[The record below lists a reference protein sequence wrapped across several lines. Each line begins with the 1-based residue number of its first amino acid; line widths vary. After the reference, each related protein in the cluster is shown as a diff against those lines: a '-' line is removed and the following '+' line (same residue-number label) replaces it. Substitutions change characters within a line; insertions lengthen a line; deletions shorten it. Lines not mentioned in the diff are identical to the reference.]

1 MLAASASAGV
11 SCCSGPRSLAQYIV
25 RPPVSLQNLL
35 VEEGGTDTVVYRAP
49 YSDYFRT
56 DTKIFPAVEFL
67 VEVLQQ
73 ICAYCRSS
81 VPPLFVPSRFMEYV
95 LGMPVS

>member
-25 RPPVSLQNLL
+25 RPPVS
-35 VEEGGTDTVVYRAP
+35 EGGTDTVVYRAP

>member
-1 MLAASASAGV
+1 MSVRIPAALEEHAGSV
-11 SCCSGPRSLAQYIV
+11 LYRSEY
-25 RPPVSLQNLL
+25 N
-35 VEEGGTDTVVYRAP
+35 P
-49 YSDYFRT
+49 YLKTNIRL
-56 DTKIFPAVEFL
+56 FPAIEFL
-67 VEVLQQ
+67 VQLLQQ